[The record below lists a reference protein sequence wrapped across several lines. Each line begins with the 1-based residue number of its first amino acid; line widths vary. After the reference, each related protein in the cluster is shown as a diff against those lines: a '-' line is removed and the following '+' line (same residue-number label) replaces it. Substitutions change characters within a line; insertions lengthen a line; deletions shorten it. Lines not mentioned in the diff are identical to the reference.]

1 MRACPFILTT
11 ILSIKRSA
19 TAVWSGS
26 LKEGS
31 GNLSTPSGVLRSTQY
46 TFGSRF
52 ESSPG
57 ISPDELIAAAHA
69 GCYAMALAGVLVEA
83 GFDPDRLEVGAEVT
97 LEDNPPA
104 GWSLASSHLTV
115 TGRVPL
121 ITPEKFIEL
130 AEQAKPC
137 AVTRGLNVPT
147 TLEAKLG

>member
-1 MRACPFILTT
+1 LTT
-11 ILSIKRSA
+11 LLSIKRTA

-31 GNLSTPSGVLRSTQY
+31 GNLTAPSGVLHSTQY

-52 ESSPG
+52 ETSPG

-69 GCYAMALAGVLVEA
+69 GCYAMALAGALVEA
-83 GFDPDRLEVGAEVT
+83 GYDPDRLEVVAEVT

-104 GWSLASSHLTV
+104 GWTLAGSHLLV
-115 TGRVPL
+115 SGRVPL
-121 ITPEKFIEL
+121 ITSEQFITL

-137 AVTRGLNVPT
+137 AVSRALNVPI
-147 TLEAKLG
+147 TLEAKLD